1 MGYVLNF
8 SVVWRS
14 FDHLLGGLGLSL
26 MLAIASI
33 LIGIVIG
40 LVLGFA
46 LVSAS
51 AIARRLAGW
60 YVTLIRNTP
69 LLVLVLFV
77 YFALPDL
84 GVRMGDIESFVFTLA
99 IYSAG
104 YLAEVFR
111 AGLLSVPKGLHEAGQ
126 AIGLTKMQIRGSI
139 IVPIMFRNVL
149 PALGST
155 MISLFKDTSLAAAI
169 AVPEL
174 TFQARKI
181 NVESFRVVE
190 TWIVASLLY
199 VLTCTIL
206 AMLLRRVEKRLAIVR

>member
-1 MGYVLNF
+1 MDYVLNF

-14 FDHLLGGLGLSL
+14 FDNLLVGLGLSL
-26 MLAIASI
+26 LLAFSSI
-33 LIGIVIG
+33 LIGIMLG
-40 LVLGFA
+40 LVASFA
-46 LVSAS
+46 LVSPL
-51 AIARRLAGW
+51 AILRKLAGF
-60 YVTLIRNTP
+60 YVTIIRNTP

-84 GVRMGDIESFVFTLA
+84 GIRLGDIESFVATLA
-99 IYSAG
+99 IYSGG

-111 AGLLSVPKGLHEAGQ
+111 AGLLSVPKGLSEAGM
-126 AIGLTKMQIRGSI
+126 AIGLTKMQIRLSI
-139 IVPIMFRNVL
+139 IMPIMFRNVL

-155 MISLFKDTSLAAAI
+155 VISLFKDTSLAAAI

-190 TWIVASLLY
+190 TWIVASLIY
-199 VLTCTIL
+199 VCTCAVL
-206 AMLLRRVEKRLAIVR
+206 AMLFRRMERRLTIPR

>member
-1 MGYVLNF
+1 MDYVLNF

-14 FDHLLGGLGLSL
+14 FDNLLGGLGLSL
-26 MLAIASI
+26 LLAFSSI
-33 LIGIVIG
+33 LIGIALG
-40 LVLGFA
+40 LVASFA
-46 LVSAS
+46 LVSPLG
-51 AIARRLAGW
+51 IARKLAGF
-60 YVTLIRNTP
+60 YVTVIRNTP

-84 GVRMGDIESFVFTLA
+84 GVRLGDIESFVATLA
-99 IYSAG
+99 IYSGG

-111 AGLLSVPKGLHEAGQ
+111 AGLLSVPKGLSEAGM
-126 AIGLTKMQIRGSI
+126 AIGLTKMQIRLSI
-139 IVPIMFRNVL
+139 IMPVMFRNVL

-155 MISLFKDTSLAAAI
+155 VISLFKDTSLAAAI

-190 TWIVASLLY
+190 TWMVASLIY
-199 VLTCTIL
+199 VCTCAAL
-206 AMLLRRVEKRLAIVR
+206 AMLFRRMERRLNIPR

>member
-1 MGYVLNF
+1 MDYVLNF

-14 FDHLLGGLGLSL
+14 FDNLLGGLGLSL
-26 MLAIASI
+26 LLALSSI
-33 LIGIVIG
+33 LIGIVLG
-40 LVLGFA
+40 LVASFA
-46 LVSAS
+46 LVSPLG
-51 AIARRLAGW
+51 IARKLAGF
-60 YVTLIRNTP
+60 YVTVIRNTP

-84 GVRMGDIESFVFTLA
+84 GIRLDDIESFVATLA
-99 IYSAG
+99 IYSGG

-111 AGLLSVPKGLHEAGQ
+111 AGLLSVPKGLSEAGM
-126 AIGLTKMQIRGSI
+126 AIGLTKMQIRLSI
-139 IVPIMFRNVL
+139 IMPIMFRNVL

-155 MISLFKDTSLAAAI
+155 VISLFKDTSLAAAI

-190 TWIVASLLY
+190 TWIVASLIY
-199 VLTCTIL
+199 VCTCAIL
-206 AMLLRRVEKRLAIVR
+206 AMLFRRMEQRLNIPR

>member
-1 MGYVLNF
+1 MDYVLNF

-14 FDHLLGGLGLSL
+14 FEHLLGGLGLSL
-26 MLAIASI
+26 LIAFASI

-40 LVLGFA
+40 LVVSFA
-46 LVSAS
+46 LISPSAS
-51 AIARRLAGW
+51 VRRLANT
-60 YVTLIRNTP
+60 YVTVIRNTP
-69 LLVLVLFV
+69 LLVLVLFA

-84 GVRMGDIESFVFTLA
+84 GVRLGSIESFVATLA
-99 IYSAG
+99 LYSSC

-111 AGLLSVPKGLHEAGQ
+111 GGLLSVPKGLSEAGQ
-126 AIGLTKMQIRGSI
+126 AIGLTKMQIRLSI
-139 IVPIMFRNVL
+139 VMPIMFRNVL

-155 MISLFKDTSLAAAI
+155 VISLFKDTSLAAAI

-190 TWIVASLLY
+190 TWIVASLIY
-199 VLTCTIL
+199 VLTCIVL
-206 AMLLRRVEKRLAIVR
+206 AMLFRHIERRLAIPR

>member
-1 MGYVLNF
+1 MDYVLNF

-14 FDHLLGGLGLSL
+14 FDNLLGGLGLSL
-26 MLAIASI
+26 LLALSSI
-33 LIGIVIG
+33 LIGIVLG
-40 LVLGFA
+40 LVASFA
-46 LVSAS
+46 LISPLG
-51 AIARRLAGW
+51 IARKLAGF
-60 YVTLIRNTP
+60 YVTVIRNTP

-84 GVRMGDIESFVFTLA
+84 GVRLGDIESFVATLA
-99 IYSAG
+99 IYSGG

-111 AGLLSVPKGLHEAGQ
+111 AGLLSVPKGLSEAGM
-126 AIGLTKMQIRGSI
+126 AIGLTKMKIRLSI
-139 IVPIMFRNVL
+139 ILPLMFRNVL

-155 MISLFKDTSLAAAI
+155 VISLFKDTSLAAAI

-190 TWIVASLLY
+190 TWIVASLIY
-199 VLTCTIL
+199 VCTCAIL
-206 AMLLRRVEKRLAIVR
+206 AMLFRRMEQRLNIPR

>member
-1 MGYVLNF
+1 MDYVLNF

-14 FDHLLGGLGLSL
+14 FDNLLGGLGLSL
-26 MLAIASI
+26 LLAFSSI
-33 LIGIVIG
+33 LIGIALG
-40 LVLGFA
+40 LVTSFA
-46 LVSAS
+46 LVSPLG
-51 AIARRLAGW
+51 IARKLAGF
-60 YVTLIRNTP
+60 YVTVIRNTP

-84 GVRMGDIESFVFTLA
+84 GVRLGDIESFVATLA
-99 IYSAG
+99 IYSGG

-111 AGLLSVPKGLHEAGQ
+111 AGLLSVPKGLSEAGM
-126 AIGLTKMQIRGSI
+126 AIGLTKMQIRLSI
-139 IVPIMFRNVL
+139 IMPIMFRNVL

-155 MISLFKDTSLAAAI
+155 VISLFKDTSLAAAI

-190 TWIVASLLY
+190 TWIVASLIY
-199 VLTCTIL
+199 VCTCAIL
-206 AMLLRRVEKRLAIVR
+206 AMLFRRMEQRLNIPR